1 MWRRPRS
8 CRRQSCLPW
17 TPGRRI
23 HEWPGYA
30 ATGAFPEGPSLRTH
44 KRQRLQPGFQDHSEP
59 RQPQGRKHSW
69 QGTRPS
75 TQTPEPQEPPQGP
88 RADGPQRPEDS
99 TPATASAG
107 PQGGRAGRG
116 KPHTHSACPAP
127 QSRGCTH
134 PQALSKAS
142 MLLDKRGRQAYLLV
156 MELFLSFRASSRC
169 CSSTMNLDRSS
180 GVLGGQEHTGSA
192 GCACRGQGSDP
203 RGWPSARQAAGGPW
217 SRTRACEASGQ
228 RVWAHS
234 TAGRRPRDTGDVMP
248 ASPRL

>member
-1 MWRRPRS
+1 MPLRVPSLRARVS
-8 CRRQSCLPW
+8 AHTSARGFSLGSRTTQSPGSHKDAN
-17 TPGRRI
+17 TPGRERGR
-23 HEWPGYA
+23 P
-30 ATGAFPEGPSLRTH
+30 
-44 KRQRLQPGFQDHSEP
+44 P
-59 RQPQGRKHSW
+59 RPQSPRS
-69 QGTRPS
+69 R
-75 TQTPEPQEPPQGP
+75 P
-88 RADGPQRPEDS
+88 RAPGLMGHSVRKTARLPLPQR
-99 TPATASAG
+99 G
-107 PQGGRAGRG
+107 LRAGRG

-234 TAGRRPRDTGDVMP
+234 TAGRRPRDTGYVMP